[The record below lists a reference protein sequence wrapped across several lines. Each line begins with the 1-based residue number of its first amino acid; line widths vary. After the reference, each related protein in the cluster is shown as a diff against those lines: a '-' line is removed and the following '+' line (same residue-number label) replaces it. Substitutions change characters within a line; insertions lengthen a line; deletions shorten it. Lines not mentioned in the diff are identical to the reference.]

1 MFNISSSFK
10 NLEGM
15 LMMLALLCC
24 FAKEAISSL
33 QQIAALIPSCLFAV
47 IAAPFP
53 LPQTITPMSAFFS
66 LTSTDTGW
74 IKSG

>member
-33 QQIAALIPSCLFAV
+33 QQIAALIPFVFVCGHCCSV
-47 IAAPFP
+47 S
-53 LPQTITPMSAFFS
+53 TPANNNPNFCFF
-66 LTSTDTGW
+66 
-74 IKSG
+74 IFNFY